1 MELDA
6 NTNIK
11 NDTNSQKLKF
21 SQKISYGFGN
31 LAANLLLTTANA
43 FISYFYTESVGI
55 TVATVGIILLAGR
68 VLDGIADIAMGM
80 IVDKTKSK
88 YGKARPWLLR
98 MAIPYGLAIVLLFS
112 APAFG
117 ESGKVVYALV
127 TYLFA
132 MFIFTGINVPYN
144 TLMALETQDQ
154 KERSKL
160 SSFRTAFGFLGAL
173 AVNMITMP
181 IVSALG
187 GGKQGWFITAIIYG
201 VISILLYL
209 NCFKNSKEINASN
222 DEFNAVEVQGPKTSL
237 KDGIIG
243 LFKNKYWVLVIILI
257 LVANLNSGLGGV
269 NVYYAQYILGDPNL
283 VGLIGL
289 ASFLPIIVGVLLS
302 GPILVKFG
310 KRNSSIGG
318 AVLTLIGCGIIMV
331 GPSSIPM
338 VMAGLIIKGL
348 GAAPMLIA
356 SYAMLGDTIEYG
368 EWKNGTR
375 AEGLTFSA
383 ASFGEKVGTGLGGA
397 VLGGILAAG
406 GYIGGQATQSA
417 SAITSIKFSFVH
429 APIMLSIVMIV
440 LLIMYKLDA
449 EYPKILAELKER
461 KGNK

>member
-1 MELDA
+1 MELKS
-6 NTNIK
+6 NIEEK
-11 NDTNSQKLKF
+11 RSNVSQKLGFGTKL
-21 SQKISYGFGN
+21 SYGFGN

-55 TVATVGIILLAGR
+55 AVATVGIILLAGR
-68 VLDGIADIAMGM
+68 VLDGIADIAMGI

-98 MAIPYGLAIVLLFS
+98 MAVPYGLAIVLLFS
-112 APAFG
+112 APNLGTNGNIA
-117 ESGKVVYALV
+117 YALV

-132 MFIFTGINVPYN
+132 MFIFTAINVPYN

-154 KERSKL
+154 KERSQL

-181 IVSALG
+181 IVSAFG
-187 GGKQGWFITAIIYG
+187 GGKQGWFITSIIYG
-201 VISILLYL
+201 VIAILLYL

-222 DEFNAVEVQGPKTSL
+222 DKSDVIEMQRQKTSL
-237 KDGIIG
+237 KEGIIG
-243 LFKNKYWVLVIILI
+243 LFKNKYWVLVIALI
-257 LVANLNSGLGGV
+257 LVANLTSGLSGV
-269 NVYYAQYILGDPNL
+269 NIYYAQYILGDPNL
-283 VGLIGL
+283 VGLIGF
-289 ASFLPIIVGVLLS
+289 ASFLPIIVGVILS

-310 KRNSSIGG
+310 KRNTSIGG
-318 AVLTLIGCGIIMV
+318 AILSLVGCGIIMV
-331 GPSSIPM
+331 GPSGIPM
-338 VMAGLIIKGL
+338 VMAGLIVKGL

-397 VLGGILAAG
+397 VLGGILAVG
-406 GYIGGQATQSA
+406 GYIGGQATQST
-417 SAITSIKFSFVH
+417 SAIGAIKFSFVY
-429 APIMLSIVMIV
+429 APIILGVIMLI
-440 LLIMYKLDA
+440 LLFMYKLDT

-461 KGNK
+461 NNNK

>member
-1 MELDA
+1 MEL
-6 NTNIK
+6 NTNAK
-11 NDTNSQKLKF
+11 EKRNNVSQKLRFGLKL
-21 SQKISYGFGN
+21 SYGFGN

-55 TVATVGIILLAGR
+55 SVATVGIILLAGR
-68 VLDGIADIAMGM
+68 VLDGIADIVMGM

-112 APAFG
+112 APNLGPNGNIA
-117 ESGKVVYALV
+117 YALV

-132 MFIFTGINVPYN
+132 MFIFTAINVPYN
-144 TLMALETQDQ
+144 TLMALQTQEQ
-154 KERSKL
+154 KERSQL

-181 IVSALG
+181 IVSAFG
-187 GGKQGWFITAIIYG
+187 GGKQGWFITSIIYG
-201 VISILLYL
+201 VIAILLYL
-209 NCFKNSKEINASN
+209 NCFKNSREINASN
-222 DEFNAVEVQGPKTSL
+222 DESDVIEIQGPKTSL
-237 KDGIIG
+237 KQGIIG
-243 LFKNKYWVLVIILI
+243 LLKNKYWVLVIGLI
-257 LVANLNSGLGGV
+257 LLGNLNSGLGGV

-283 VGLIGL
+283 VGLIGF
-289 ASFLPIIVGVLLS
+289 ASFLPIIVGVILS

-310 KRNSSIGG
+310 KRNTSIGG
-318 AVLTLIGCGIIMV
+318 SILSLVGCGIIMV
-331 GPSSIPM
+331 GSSSMPM
-338 VMAGLIIKGL
+338 IMAGLIIKGL
-348 GAAPMLIA
+348 GTAPMLIA

-397 VLGGILAAG
+397 VLGGILAVG
-406 GYIGGQATQSA
+406 GYIGGQATQGA
-417 SAITSIKFSFVH
+417 SAIGAIKFSFVY
-429 APIMLSIVMIV
+429 APIILGVIMII
-440 LLIMYKLDA
+440 LLFMYKLDT

-461 KGNK
+461 NSNK